1 MYDRGT
7 SMNRT
12 QRLLCQIS
20 LASVIL
26 LAGCTA
32 LPTPHVDNTHQYL
45 LDALPTLNTTSHKSP
60 LVLAISQPTAR
71 PGFDTP
77 QMAYLRQPLEL
88 EYFATHR
95 WADTP
100 SHMLK
105 PLLAQALE
113 PMFSAVVQAPVIL
126 PANLRLDSEL
136 IRLQQNFTS
145 KPSRIQLTLRVQLV
159 NIKDKQIIISK
170 VFDESENVSSEDA
183 YAGVIAANH
192 ALQRILDQ
200 LTDFLA
206 HQTNIK

>member
-1 MYDRGT
+1 MNGT
-7 SMNRT
+7 QKLYGLMA
-12 QRLLCQIS
+12 

-26 LAGCTA
+26 LAGCSA
-32 LPTPHVDNTHQYL
+32 LSAPPVDNTHQYV
-45 LDALPTLNTTSHKSP
+45 LDARPALIPTLHKSP
-60 LVLAISQPTAR
+60 LVLAISQPAVR
-71 PGFDTP
+71 AGFDTAKI
-77 QMAYLRQPLEL
+77 AYIRQPLEL

-100 SHMLK
+100 ARMLK

-113 PMFSAVVQAPVIL
+113 PLFSAVVPTPAAL
-126 PANLRLDSEL
+126 PADLRLDSEL

-159 NIKDKQIIISK
+159 NIKDKQIIISHL
-170 VFDESENVSSEDA
+170 FDESEDVSREDA

-192 ALQRILDQ
+192 ALQRILEQ

-206 HQTNIK
+206 HQPNIK